1 MGRKFEVT
9 NFVSKEYLDSK
20 IAIMLIKTTSK
31 DSKKSK
37 EFIKIMCSNAFFNG
51 FFLKHNKILFSDE
64 KMRWVYKKSRSV
76 GSELLGKGSSWIGL
90 SKYKDNLP

>member
-9 NFVSKEYLDSK
+9 NFISKEGLDSK

-37 EFIKIMCSNAFFNG
+37 EFIKIMYSNAFFYE
-51 FFLKHNKILFSDE
+51 FFLKHNKSLFSDE
-64 KMRWVYKKSRSV
+64 KMHWVYKKSRSV
-76 GSELLGKGSSWIGL
+76 GFE
-90 SKYKDNLP
+90 